1 MKIGI
6 DARAAIWYRGTG
18 IGTYTFQILQ
28 NLGRIDRTNRYSL
41 FWPGE
46 EGHDLLHATA
56 NFSFD
61 RVGENRDRFWEEVH
75 IPARL
80 ADEGVDLYHVPQNG
94 IGLPTKKTCAFVV
107 TVHDLIPYVL
117 PETVGKGYLKVFLAE
132 MPRIME
138 MADQIIT
145 VSEFSKCDLKRYFNL
160 PDGKISVTYLAAEDI
175 YRPLDK
181 AQARSLMAEKHGLT
195 SEYVLYVGGFSP
207 RKNVKGLIRA
217 YAQIYK
223 ELGRDVDLVIAGKHV
238 RAFEELVRTA
248 DQLGISHRV
257 KFPGF
262 IPVQDM
268 PFLYNAASLFVYPS
282 FYEGFGL
289 DPLEAMAC
297 GVPTVCSSATS
308 LPEVVGDSAWI
319 VDPYNN
325 EQLAEAM
332 LKLLTNNDLAAEY
345 AERGLIQSSVFSWR
359 RTSWETLQ
367 IYRAVAGS
375 GSILRQ

>member
-18 IGTYTFQILQ
+18 IGTYTFQILN
-28 NLGRIDRTNRYSL
+28 NLGQIDKTSKYSL

-46 EGHDLLHATA
+46 EGQGMLQPAA
-56 NFSFD
+56 NFTFD

-80 ADEGVDLYHVPQNG
+80 ADEGMDLYHVPQNG
-94 IGLPTKKTCAFVV
+94 IGLPTTKTCTFMV
-107 TVHDLIPYVL
+107 TIHDLIPYVM
-117 PETVGKGYLKVFLAE
+117 PETVGKGYLKVFLTE
-132 MPRIME
+132 MPRIVE
-138 MADQIIT
+138 MADHIIT
-145 VSEFSKCDLKRYFNL
+145 VSKFSKRDLKRYFNL
-160 PDGKISVTYLAAEDI
+160 PDEKIAVVYLAAEDM

-181 AQARSLMAEKHGLT
+181 VRAKEFMAEKYGT
-195 SEYVLYVGGFSP
+195 GAEYVLYVGGFSP

-217 YAQIYK
+217 YSRIHK

-248 DQLGISHRV
+248 DELGISHRV

-262 IPVQDM
+262 IPVEEM
-268 PFLYNAASLFVYPS
+268 PLLYNAASLFVYPS

-297 GVPTVCSSATS
+297 GVPVVCSRATS
-308 LPEVVGDSAWI
+308 LPEVIGDGAWM
-319 VDPYNN
+319 VDPYRD
-325 EQLAEAM
+325 EQLGEAM
-332 LKLLTNNDLAAEY
+332 FKLLTNNDLAAEY
-345 AERGLIQSSVFSWR
+345 AERGLMQASVFSWR

-367 IYRAVAGS
+367 VYRAVAGS
-375 GSILRQ
+375 TG